1 MCQFTPAAFS
11 LQGVPGERERLLRAP
26 RDLPD
31 HGGQASPRRRR
42 PRNDELASYLSS
54 LCSFYSLVPFFLPTR
69 CDHRFS
75 PTSLPFGW
83 FRASPFVCRF
93 MNLTFSGCDINRFGC
108 VVVL

>member
-54 LCSFYSLVPFFLPTR
+54 LCSFYSLVPFFYLLVVIIGFLRCLCLLGGFVLPLS
-69 CDHRFS
+69 CV
-75 PTSLPFGW
+75 
-83 FRASPFVCRF
+83 AS
-93 MNLTFSGCDINRFGC
+93 
-108 VVVL
+108 